1 MTGQD
6 PRPPRLEPPFDWDV
20 LARYLAGESSAAEAE
35 AVRRWLAEQP
45 TRAELLR
52 DLEQPILRL
61 RRVPP
66 RDLDVEGALRR
77 VHARMESPTLHLE
90 TAITTAGSRRLLVGG
105 WGTALRAAAVV
116 ALLVGGALLARVL
129 LRGPIGITPTGSALA
144 TASPSYHTGVGQRD
158 SVRLPDGTRVLLGP
172 ASTLTLAVN
181 FSTDRVV
188 TLRGEALFDVRHDAA
203 HPFAVRVGS
212 ALVQDVGT
220 RFMVVGDAG
229 DRVRVVVTEGAV
241 RLSSA
246 AAPPGAAASV
256 LLHAGDAGTVEP
268 DGRALA
274 QAHADATDELAWTR
288 GVLVF
293 RGAPVS
299 EVATSLRRWYG
310 IDLRVTDST
319 LARRHLT
326 TSFNGES
333 RERVL
338 QVIALALGGHIEVHG
353 DTAILTP

>member
-6 PRPPRLEPPFDWDV
+6 PRPPQLEPPFDWDV

-35 AVRRWLAEQP
+35 AVRRWLAERP
-45 TRAELLR
+45 ARAQLLR
-52 DLEQPILRL
+52 GLEQPIV
-61 RRVPP
+61 RRRPSPP
-66 RDLDVEGALRR
+66 ADLDVEGALRQ
-77 VHARMESPTLHLE
+77 VHARMDATPLHVLP
-90 TAITTAGSRRLLVGG
+90 ANTTGSFRVLGGG
-105 WGTALRAAAVV
+105 WGTGLKAAAVV
-116 ALLVGGALLARVL
+116 AVLVGGALIARVL
-129 LRGPIGITPTGSALA
+129 LRGPIGIRPTGSAVA
-144 TASPSYHTGVGQRD
+144 TAPSYHTGVGQRD
-158 SVRLPDGTRVLLGP
+158 SVALPDGTRVLLGP
-172 ASTLTLAVN
+172 ASTLTLAAN

-188 TLRGEALFDVRHDAA
+188 TLQGEALFDVRHDAS
-203 HPFAVRVGS
+203 HPFAVRVGR

-241 RLSSA
+241 RLSAA
-246 AAPPGAAASV
+246 AAPAGPAGSV
-256 LLHAGDAGTVEP
+256 LLRAGDAGTLEP

-274 QAHADATDELAWTR
+274 QSHADATEELAWTR

-293 RGAPVS
+293 RGAPVA
-299 EVATSLRRWYG
+299 EVAASLRRWYG
-310 IDLRVTDST
+310 VDLRVTDST

-338 QVIALALGGHIEVHG
+338 QVIALALGGHIEVRS
-353 DTAILTP
+353 DTAILSP